1 MAGFHSAELGASQIP
16 LYKHVQIYCAG
27 GVHAVFDNDETVV
40 VAFLTITVY
49 QLIKR
54 KFTNYCDAGDDLVM
68 FTMITKAFSINVGL
82 RTSLNL

>member
-1 MAGFHSAELGASQIP
+1 MSTYS
-16 LYKHVQIYCAG
+16 AG